1 MYACIKHLYAVYL
14 ISRITRGN
22 KSFWWAGGY
31 DPKSLLADPLK
42 YPVSIWTMPEMAF
55 IGAPPP
61 PPSELG
67 SAAKLLEC
75 STTTL
80 LVLCKCLDP
89 LRGLLTRAS
98 RAALTRLDTAE
109 RRSRRGAARSAAS
122 RPDTAVPA
130 SRQGLASKHGGC
142 LDTAE
147 PDADARRFRSQGA

>member
-61 PPSELG
+61 PPFGARVSREAPRVLYNYIA
-67 SAAKLLEC
+67 SALQ
-75 STTTL
+75 
-80 LVLCKCLDP
+80 
-89 LRGLLTRAS
+89 
-98 RAALTRLDTAE
+98 
-109 RRSRRGAARSAAS
+109 
-122 RPDTAVPA
+122 VP
-130 SRQGLASKHGGC
+130 
-142 LDTAE
+142 
-147 PDADARRFRSQGA
+147 